1 MQIKNLTIRLKKDG
15 RTIIDNLTFSIND
28 GDRLAL
34 IGEEGNGKS
43 TLLKAIT
50 NAEDFLNY
58 AEISGEISRDESIA
72 MVPQIATSDVLDKSL
87 SDLIYTNDGLAVDIS
102 DFYKAINAIKVDVSD
117 LERKLETYSGGERMK
132 ILISLA
138 IAKSPSLLVLDEP
151 TNDIDFKSMEVL
163 EKILKDFN
171 GKIIFASH
179 DTYFIQNVATKII
192 HFELIQNKTKSRIT
206 VSGND
211 YDSYIKLRE
220 EQILTQTQRA
230 KNDKARIEEK
240 EERWRR
246 VHDSVEHDLRKEKND
261 RLGRYLKKTMHEVK
275 AHEKLIEWE
284 KENMTQMPDF
294 EEQIFVNYNKEKLIE
309 NGKCVLN
316 LHLDELKVA
325 DKKLADN
332 IDLES
337 YGKNKIAIVGKNGA
351 GKTTLLSIIK
361 DNISKDLRI
370 SYMPQNYEDELI
382 THNNAIEYLK
392 VDYTKEEETK
402 IRTYLASL
410 KFTRDEVINK
420 ISELSG
426 GQNAKLFF
434 AKMQLMEPDVLVL
447 DEPTRNISPLS
458 LPAISDEMKN
468 FGGAIFFVSHD
479 RYFINH
485 VADEIYEL
493 SENGLSKIDR
503 INEFA
508 QK

>member
-58 AEISGEISRDESIA
+58 SEISGEISRDESIA

-102 DFYKAINAIKVDVSD
+102 DFYKAINAFNVEVSN

-179 DTYFIQNVATKII
+179 DTYFIQNVATKIM

-294 EEQIFVNYNKEKLIE
+294 EEQIFVNYNKE
-309 NGKCVLN
+309 N
-316 LHLDELKVA
+316 L
-325 DKKLADN
+325 
-332 IDLES
+332 
-337 YGKNKIAIVGKNGA
+337 
-351 GKTTLLSIIK
+351 
-361 DNISKDLRI
+361 LR
-370 SYMPQNYEDELI
+370 MVN
-382 THNNAIEYLK
+382 
-392 VDYTKEEETK
+392 V
-402 IRTYLASL
+402 
-410 KFTRDEVINK
+410 F
-420 ISELSG
+420 
-426 GQNAKLFF
+426 
-434 AKMQLMEPDVLVL
+434 
-447 DEPTRNISPLS
+447 
-458 LPAISDEMKN
+458 
-468 FGGAIFFVSHD
+468 
-479 RYFINH
+479 
-485 VADEIYEL
+485 
-493 SENGLSKIDR
+493 
-503 INEFA
+503 
-508 QK
+508 

>member
-1 MQIKNLTIRLKKDG
+1 MQVNNLTIKLNKDG
-15 RTIIDNLTFSIND
+15 RTIIDDLSFSIND

-50 NAEDFLNY
+50 NLDSVLDY
-58 AEISGEISRDESIA
+58 AEISGEISQDESIA
-72 MVPQIATSDVLDKSL
+72 VVPQIASGDVLSKSL
-87 SDLIYTNDGLAVDIS
+87 SKFIYSNDGLAIDIAS
-102 DFYKAINAIKVDVSD
+102 FYKVINAFNLDINN

-138 IAKSPSLLVLDEP
+138 IAKNPSLLVLDEP
-151 TNDIDFKSMEVL
+151 TNDIDFKSMEALESVL
-163 EKILKDFN
+163 KNFN

-179 DTYFIQNVATKII
+179 DTYFIQNIATKIM

-211 YDSYIKLRE
+211 YDSYIKRRNE
-220 EQILTQTQRA
+220 DIITQAQRA

-240 EERWRR
+240 EQRWRR
-246 VHDSVEHDLRKEKND
+246 VHDSVEQDLRKEKND

-275 AHEKLIEWE
+275 AHEKLIERE
-284 KENMTQMPDF
+284 KENMTQKPDY

-316 LHLDELKVA
+316 LHLPELKVA
-325 DKKLADN
+325 DKKLANN

-337 YGKNKIAIVGKNGA
+337 YGNNKIAIVGNNGA

-361 DNISKDLRI
+361 DNISKDLRV
-370 SYMPQNYEDELI
+370 SYMPQNYEEELI
-382 THNNAIEYLK
+382 AHKNAIDYLK
-392 VDYTKEEETK
+392 IEHTKEEETK

-410 KFTRDEVINK
+410 NFTRDEVINK

-426 GQNAKLFF
+426 GQKAKLFF
-434 AKMQLMEPDVLVL
+434 AKMQLMEPDVLIL

-458 LPAISDEMKN
+458 LPAISEEMKN
-468 FGGAIFFVSHD
+468 YGGAIFFVSHD
-479 RYFINH
+479 RFFINH

-493 SENGLSKIDR
+493 DKNGLSKVDKI
-503 INEFA
+503 
-508 QK
+508 

>member
-50 NAEDFLNY
+50 NADDFLNY

-102 DFYKAINAIKVDVSD
+102 DFYKAINAFNVDVSN

-179 DTYFIQNVATKII
+179 DTYFIQNVATKIM
-192 HFELIQNKTKSRIT
+192 HFELIQNKTKSRIS

-351 GKTTLLSIIK
+351 GKTTLLNIIK
-361 DNISKDLRI
+361 DNISKDLRV

-426 GQNAKLFF
+426 GQKAKLFF
-434 AKMQLMEPDVLVL
+434 AKMQLMEPDVLV
-447 DEPTRNISPLS
+447 R
-458 LPAISDEMKN
+458 A
-468 FGGAIFFVSHD
+468 
-479 RYFINH
+479 R
-485 VADEIYEL
+485 
-493 SENGLSKIDR
+493 
-503 INEFA
+503 
-508 QK
+508 

>member
-15 RTIIDNLTFSIND
+15 RTIIDNLSFSIND

-34 IGEEGNGKS
+34 IGEEGNCKS

-50 NAEDFLNY
+50 NVDDFLSY

-87 SDLIYTNDGLAVDIS
+87 SDLIYTNDVLAANIS
-102 DFYKAINAIKVDVSD
+102 DFYKAINAFKVDVSD

-138 IAKSPSLLVLDEP
+138 IAKNPTLLILDEP

-163 EKILKDFN
+163 ERILKDFR
-171 GKIIFASH
+171 GKLVFASH
-179 DTYFIQNVATKII
+179 DTYFIESIATKIM
-192 HFELIQNKTKSRIT
+192 HFELIQNKSKSRIT
-206 VSGND
+206 VSSND
-211 YDSYIKLRE
+211 YDTYIKLRE
-220 EQILTQTQRA
+220 EQISTQMQRA
-230 KNDKARIEEK
+230 KNDKARMDEK

-246 VHDSVEHDLRKEKND
+246 IHDSVEHDLRKEKND

-275 AHEKLIEWE
+275 AHEKLIEHE
-284 KENMTQMPDF
+284 KENMTQKPDF
-294 EEQIFVNYNKEKLIE
+294 EKQIFVNYNKYKLIE

-316 LHLDELKVA
+316 LHLDELKA
-325 DKKLADN
+325 IDKILSKN
-332 IDLES
+332 IDIES
-337 YGKNKIAIVGKNGA
+337 YGNNKIAIVGYNGA
-351 GKTTLLSIIK
+351 GKTTLLNIIK
-361 DNISKDLRI
+361 NNISKDLRV
-370 SYMPQNYEDELI
+370 SYMPQNYEEELI
-382 THNNAIEYLK
+382 THKNAIEYLK
-392 VDYTKEEETK
+392 NDFTKDEETN

-410 KFTRDEVINK
+410 KFTKDEVLNK

-426 GQNAKLFF
+426 GQKAKLFF

-493 SENGLSKIDR
+493 DESGLHKIDK
-503 INEFA
+503 I
-508 QK
+508 

>member
-1 MQIKNLTIRLKKDG
+1 
-15 RTIIDNLTFSIND
+15 
-28 GDRLAL
+28 
-34 IGEEGNGKS
+34 
-43 TLLKAIT
+43 
-50 NAEDFLNY
+50 
-58 AEISGEISRDESIA
+58 
-72 MVPQIATSDVLDKSL
+72 
-87 SDLIYTNDGLAVDIS
+87 
-102 DFYKAINAIKVDVSD
+102 
-117 LERKLETYSGGERMK
+117 
-132 ILISLA
+132 
-138 IAKSPSLLVLDEP
+138 
-151 TNDIDFKSMEVL
+151 MEAL

-179 DTYFIQNVATKII
+179 DTYFIQNVATKIM

-220 EQILTQTQRA
+220 DQILTQTQRA

-284 KENMTQMPDF
+284 KEKMTQMPDF

-351 GKTTLLSIIK
+351 GKTTLLNIIK
-361 DNISKDLRI
+361 DNISKDLKV
-370 SYMPQNYEDELI
+370 SYMPQNYED
-382 THNNAIEYLK
+382 
-392 VDYTKEEETK
+392 ETK

-426 GQNAKLFF
+426 GQKAKLFF

-468 FGGAIFFVSHD
+468 FGGVIFFVSHD

-493 SENGLSKIDR
+493 NEKGLSKIDK
-503 INEFA
+503 IW
-508 QK
+508 

>member
-87 SDLIYTNDGLAVDIS
+87 SDLIYTNDVLAVDIS
-102 DFYKAINAIKVDVSD
+102 DFYKAINAFNVEVSN

-179 DTYFIQNVATKII
+179 DTYFIQNVATKIM

-220 EQILTQTQRA
+220 DQILTQTQRA

-240 EERWRR
+240 
-246 VHDSVEHDLRKEKND
+246 
-261 RLGRYLKKTMHEVK
+261 
-275 AHEKLIEWE
+275 
-284 KENMTQMPDF
+284 
-294 EEQIFVNYNKEKLIE
+294 
-309 NGKCVLN
+309 
-316 LHLDELKVA
+316 
-325 DKKLADN
+325 
-332 IDLES
+332 
-337 YGKNKIAIVGKNGA
+337 
-351 GKTTLLSIIK
+351 
-361 DNISKDLRI
+361 
-370 SYMPQNYEDELI
+370 
-382 THNNAIEYLK
+382 
-392 VDYTKEEETK
+392 
-402 IRTYLASL
+402 
-410 KFTRDEVINK
+410 
-420 ISELSG
+420 
-426 GQNAKLFF
+426 
-434 AKMQLMEPDVLVL
+434 
-447 DEPTRNISPLS
+447 
-458 LPAISDEMKN
+458 
-468 FGGAIFFVSHD
+468 
-479 RYFINH
+479 
-485 VADEIYEL
+485 
-493 SENGLSKIDR
+493 
-503 INEFA
+503 
-508 QK
+508 

>member
-15 RTIIDNLTFSIND
+15 RSIIDNLTFSINN

-43 TLLKAIT
+43 TLIKALT
-50 NAEDFLNY
+50 NINDVLTY
-58 AEISGEISRDESIA
+58 ADISGEISRDESIA
-72 MVPQIATSDVLDKSL
+72 IMPQIATADVLCKSL
-87 SDLIYTNDGLAVDIS
+87 SDLIYDNDGLTVDIGE
-102 DFYKAINAIKVDVSD
+102 FYKLINAFNVDVND

-138 IAKSPSLLVLDEP
+138 IAKGPSLLILDEP
-151 TNDIDFKSMEVL
+151 TNDIDFESMEVL
-163 EKILKDFN
+163 ERVLKDFN

-179 DTYFIQNVATKII
+179 DTYFIEKLANKII
-192 HFELIQNKTKSRIT
+192 HFELLQNKTKSRINI
-206 VSGND
+206 SGND
-211 YDSYIKLRE
+211 YDTYIKLRA
-220 EQILTQTQRA
+220 EQISTQMQRA
-230 KNDKARIEEK
+230 KNDKARMDEK
-240 EERWRR
+240 EARWRH

-275 AHEKLIEWE
+275 AHKKLIEWE
-284 KENMTQMPDF
+284 KEKMTKKPEY

-316 LHLDELKVA
+316 LHLKVLRASDEI
-325 DKKLADN
+325 LAKDIN
-332 IDLES
+332 LES
-337 YGKNKIAIVGKNGA
+337 YGNNKIAIVGKNGA
-351 GKTTLLSIIK
+351 GKTTLLNIIK
-361 DNISKDLRI
+361 DNISKDLRV
-370 SYMPQNYEDELI
+370 SYMPQNYEEELNV
-382 THNNAIEYLK
+382 HKNAIEYLRN
-392 VDYTKEEETK
+392 DFTKDEETK

-410 KFTRDEVINK
+410 KFTKDEVTKN

-426 GQNAKLFF
+426 GQKAKLFF
-434 AKMQLMEPDVLVL
+434 ARMQLMEPDILVL

-458 LPAISDEMKN
+458 LPSISNEMKT

-493 SENGLSKIDR
+493 DESGLIKRSQI
-503 INEFA
+503 
-508 QK
+508 

>member
-28 GDRLAL
+28 GDRLTL

-50 NAEDFLNY
+50 NSEDFLSY

-87 SDLIYTNDGLAVDIS
+87 SDLIYSSDGLAVDIS
-102 DFYKAINAIKVDVSD
+102 DFYKAINAFNVDVSD

-138 IAKSPSLLVLDEP
+138 ISKSPSLLVLDEP

-179 DTYFIQNVATKII
+179 DTYFIQNVATKIM

-284 KENMTQMPDF
+284 KEKMTQMPDF

-325 DKKLADN
+325 NKKLADN

-351 GKTTLLSIIK
+351 GKTTLLNIIK
-361 DNISKDLRI
+361 DNISKDLKV

-392 VDYTKEEETK
+392 VEYTKEEETK

-420 ISELSG
+420 FL
-426 GQNAKLFF
+426 N
-434 AKMQLMEPDVLVL
+434 
-447 DEPTRNISPLS
+447 
-458 LPAISDEMKN
+458 
-468 FGGAIFFVSHD
+468 
-479 RYFINH
+479 
-485 VADEIYEL
+485 
-493 SENGLSKIDR
+493 
-503 INEFA
+503 
-508 QK
+508 